1 MAAARP
7 LIARFNSP
15 GAAPEG
21 VRNEATGLPILLS
34 MLNISMLV
42 KSRFAPESSVKDA
55 HDMPGHLARRFQQ
68 IAVAVFLAEIEE
80 AGYDLTPVQYAAL
93 AAVSANH
100 GIDQVT
106 LAGLI
111 AYDRTTITGVVD
123 RLVQKGLVA
132 RHESSRDRRA
142 RELKITDAG
151 RRTLRGVTPAVE
163 AAQRI
168 MLRGLT
174 EKEAKELMRLL
185 QKAIAAGNELSR
197 APLRDAATG

>member
-1 MAAARP
+1 M
-7 LIARFNSP
+7 
-15 GAAPEG
+15 
-21 VRNEATGLPILLS
+21 T
-34 MLNISMLV
+34 
-42 KSRFAPESSVKDA
+42 DA

-68 IAVAVFLAEIEE
+68 IAVAVFLNEVEE

-93 AAVSANH
+93 AAISGNP
-100 GIDQVT
+100 GLDQVT

-123 RLVQKGLVA
+123 RLVQKGLIA
-132 RHESSRDRRA
+132 RHENSRDRRA

-151 RRTLRGVTPAVE
+151 RRVLRGVTPAVE
-163 AAQRI
+163 AAQRTVV
-168 MLRGLT
+168 RGLT
-174 EKEAKELMRLL
+174 EKEAKELVRLL